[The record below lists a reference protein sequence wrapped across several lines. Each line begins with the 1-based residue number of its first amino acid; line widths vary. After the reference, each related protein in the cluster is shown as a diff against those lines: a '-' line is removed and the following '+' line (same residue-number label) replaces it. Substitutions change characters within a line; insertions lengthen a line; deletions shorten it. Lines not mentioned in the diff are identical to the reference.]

1 MKTLIL
7 SFLITASFSF
17 VKIGGDL
24 NKLPSATLKKLN
36 GSKINSNTFSNDGKP
51 IIISFWATWCKPCK
65 KELDAIAE
73 NYPEWVKESGVK
85 LIAISIDDAKTS
97 GKVVTD
103 VKLKGWEYEIYI
115 DENQDFKRAMNVNN
129 VPHTFIINGN
139 GEIVWSHNS
148 YSDGDEDVLY
158 ENIKALIKGEKL
170 KH

>member
-1 MKTLIL
+1 M
-7 SFLITASFSF
+7 
-17 VKIGGDL
+17 

-51 IIISFWATWCKPCK
+51 IIISFWATWCHPCK

-73 NYPEWVKESGVK
+73 NYPEWVKETGVN

-129 VPHTFIINGN
+129 VPHTFIINGK

>member
-1 MKTLIL
+1 M
-7 SFLITASFSF
+7 
-17 VKIGGDL
+17 
-24 NKLPSATLKKLN
+24 
-36 GSKINSNTFSNDGKP
+36 
-51 IIISFWATWCKPCK
+51 
-65 KELDAIAE
+65 
-73 NYPEWVKESGVK
+73 K

-129 VPHTFIINGN
+129 VPHTFIINGK

>member
-1 MKTLIL
+1 M
-7 SFLITASFSF
+7 
-17 VKIGGDL
+17 
-24 NKLPSATLKKLN
+24 
-36 GSKINSNTFSNDGKP
+36 
-51 IIISFWATWCKPCK
+51 
-65 KELDAIAE
+65 
-73 NYPEWVKESGVK
+73 
-85 LIAISIDDAKTS
+85 
-97 GKVVTD
+97 TD

-129 VPHTFIINGN
+129 VPHTFIINGK

>member
-1 MKTLIL
+1 MMMT
-7 SFLITASFSF
+7 
-17 VKIGGDL
+17 V
-24 NKLPSATLKKLN
+24 
-36 GSKINSNTFSNDGKP
+36 
-51 IIISFWATWCKPCK
+51 
-65 KELDAIAE
+65 
-73 NYPEWVKESGVK
+73 
-85 LIAISIDDAKTS
+85 IAISIDDAKTS

-129 VPHTFIINGN
+129 VPHTFIINGK

>member
-1 MKTLIL
+1 MKIFIASDHAAFNEKNIL
-7 SFLITASFSF
+7 
-17 VKIGGDL
+17 VEY
-24 NKLPSATLKKLN
+24 LKKKYEVIDL
-36 GSKINSNTFSNDGKP
+36 GPSSSAST
-51 IIISFWATWCKPCK
+51 
-65 KELDAIAE
+65 
-73 NYPEWVKESGVK
+73 NYPEWVKETGVK

-129 VPHTFIINGN
+129 VPHTFIINGK